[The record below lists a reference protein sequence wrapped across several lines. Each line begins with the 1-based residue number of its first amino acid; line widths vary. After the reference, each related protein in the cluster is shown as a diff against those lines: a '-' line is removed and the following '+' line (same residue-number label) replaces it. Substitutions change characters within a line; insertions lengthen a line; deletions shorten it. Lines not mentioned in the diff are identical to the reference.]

1 MTTAQLV
8 YEALDRKAPFSLQMD
23 FDNAGFLVGYG
34 DAPVSHILVALDITM
49 PVIEEAAAWGAQLI
63 VSHHPVI
70 FHPVRSLRDN
80 DPTGR
85 KLLALAERK
94 MAVICAHTNL
104 DAVQDGVNDQLA
116 KALGLSN
123 VEQLHQDGVDISG
136 APYGIGRV
144 GEVELC
150 TLAQFA
156 EKVKKT
162 LTRTQEQLDKVLGY
176 HYPMQ
181 LMRPPYGNT
190 QRANGTSVCNAIAY
204 AGYAHAVLWDVS
216 QTNAQKARK
225 AVQNGSILLYHTNW
239 KDVEC
244 LETLIPALLEDGYVL
259 CTVSELLGLDAPA
272 TSTDLYTFHM
282 EDYVN

>member
-1 MTTAQLV
+1 MKRIAA
-8 YEALDRKAPFSLQMD
+8 ALCCLLFLCHLSCA
-23 FDNAGFLVGYG
+23 AAVEHGFLVYHGDREQNRIAVTVDDCYDLNNLRRVLDLCEKYDVPVTFFVVGTALREEDREIWQSVLDHGCEIGNHTYG
-34 DAPVSHILVALDITM
+34 HASLIKCDNRQILN
-49 PVIEEAAAWGAQLI
+49 QL
-63 VSHHPVI
+63 
-70 FHPVRSLRDN
+70 LR
-80 DPTGR
+80 TQQQ
-85 KLLALAERK
+85 
-94 MAVICAHTNL
+94 L
-104 DAVQDGVNDQLA
+104 DA
-116 KALGLSN
+116 
-123 VEQLHQDGVDISG
+123 
-136 APYGIGRV
+136 
-144 GEVELC
+144 
-150 TLAQFA
+150 
-156 EKVKKT
+156 
-162 LTRTQEQLDKVLGY
+162 VLGY
-176 HYPMQ
+176 HYPMSV
-181 LMRPPYGNT
+181 MRPPYGNT

>member
-34 DAPVSHILVALDITM
+34 DAPVSRILVALDITM

-104 DAVQDGVNDQLA
+104 DAVQNGVNDQLA

-144 GEVELC
+144 GEVEPC

-156 EKVKKT
+156 EKVKKALHT
-162 LTRTQEQLDKVLGY
+162 GGVRMADGGKSVRRVAVGGGSGGSMLGDGVEKGCDTFVTSDVKYDTFLDAAAQGINLIDAGHFSTEDVVCPMLVQELSAAF
-176 HYPMQ
+176 P
-181 LMRPPYGNT
+181 
-190 QRANGTSVCNAIAY
+190 
-204 AGYAHAVLWDVS
+204 
-216 QTNAQKARK
+216 
-225 AVQNGSILLYHTNW
+225 
-239 KDVEC
+239 DVE
-244 LETLIPALLEDGYVL
+244 VRKSQ
-259 CTVSELLGLDAPA
+259 VHSEVF
-272 TSTDLYTFHM
+272 SYT
-282 EDYVN
+282 